1 MNNRKQLLFKQLEN
15 RILVLDGAMGTMI
28 QRHRLIEKEYR
39 GSEFANHTHP
49 LIGNNDVLVLT
60 QPEIIK
66 DIHRQYL
73 MAGADI
79 IETNTFNANSVSQA
93 DYGLEN
99 ITYRFNFEG
108 AKIARQVADEC
119 STSEKPRF
127 VAGSIGPTNQ
137 TTSLSPDVNNPAF
150 RKITFDQLVDSYYEQ
165 IRGLADGGV
174 DILLIE
180 TIFDTLNAKAAVFA
194 AKKLEIETGNE
205 IPIMLSGTITDA
217 AGRTLSGQTLEAFYV
232 SLEHAKPLSF
242 GLNCALGAT
251 QLKPYIERLS
261 KISSCFVS
269 AHPNA
274 GLPNELGQYDQT
286 GSQMAEIID
295 DFCSAGL
302 LNIIGGCCGTTPDH
316 IREIARVAA
325 KHKPRIVPVHQPV
338 TRFAGL
344 EVTTVS
350 SDSNFVNVG
359 ERTNVAGS
367 AKFAKLVR
375 EDKYQDALSVALEQV
390 ENGAQV
396 IDVCMDDALIEG
408 ERAMTTFLNLIASD
422 PEICKMPLMIDS
434 SKWSIIEAGLK
445 CTQGKPVVN
454 SISLKEGEAEFLH
467 RATLLRN
474 YGAAVVVMLFD
485 EQGQAD
491 SFERKIAIA
500 KRSYDLLINNIGF
513 PPQDIIFDPNIL
525 SIGTGIKEHNNY
537 GVDFIKAC
545 AWIRENLPHAKTSG
559 GVSNLSF
566 SFRGNNAVRE
576 ALHAVFLYHAIKS
589 GLDMGIVNPSM
600 LQVYEEVEKNLLQLS
615 EDLVLNRRA
624 DATERMLMYADQV
637 KDSGKTEAKI
647 QEWRSLPVEERLQH
661 ALVKGVTEFIF
672 PDLDEIIPKF
682 DTPLR
687 IIEGPLMSA
696 MNYIGELFGSGRMFL
711 PQVVKS
717 ARVMKQ
723 AVEYLEPKI
732 REANMGVAVKSN
744 GKILL
749 ATVKGDVHDI
759 GKNIVS
765 VVLSCNNYE
774 IIDLG
779 VMVPTERII
788 AEIKNHKPDLVG
800 LSGLITPSLEEMA
813 TVAKAMNDNGFTMP
827 LLIGGATTSELHTA
841 LKIAPEYKHP
851 VIHVKDASKAIHV
864 AGQLL
869 NPQTKNDFVN
879 QTYALYQKSKD
890 AYLIRQHLKNYL
902 TLEQARANHY
912 QFDVDKAQ
920 IKQPNKMG
928 LTLFHDI
935 DIEQLIPFIDWT
947 FFFKAWEMKGRYPA
961 LLEDPVQGTEAKK
974 LLDDA
979 QTLLR
984 QISEHKLLKAKGV
997 VGIFPA
1003 ESWGDSIKILDESG
1017 KNTLTQFHF
1026 LRNLQVRENNQHN
1039 PCLADF
1045 VAPEKSGIR
1054 DYLGA
1059 FAVTAGI
1066 GIEELTAKFTKEG
1079 NEYLSIMAKILADRL
1094 AEAAAEW
1101 LHYKVR
1107 TEIWGY
1113 SPEEQFDVDSLLRG
1127 RYRGIRPAAGYPAC
1141 PDHSEKKTLFQ
1152 LLNAEENATMN
1163 LTETFAMMPTAS
1175 VSGWYFANPEAH
1187 YFQVEQIG
1195 DEQLADLANRKGMKP
1210 EELKRFV

>member
-1 MNNRKQLLFKQLEN
+1 MNNRKKLLFKQLEE

-28 QRHRLIEKEYR
+28 QRHRLIEKEFR
-39 GSEFANHTHP
+39 GNEFAIHSHP
-49 LIGNNDVLVLT
+49 LIGNNDVLVIT

-79 IETNTFNANSVSQA
+79 IETNTFNANAISQA

-99 ITYRFNFEG
+99 LTYNLNFEG

-119 STSEKPRF
+119 STPEKPRF

-137 TTSLSPDVNNPAF
+137 TASLSPDVNNPAL
-150 RKITFDQLVDSYYEQ
+150 RKVTFDQLVESYYEQ
-165 IRGLADGGV
+165 IRGLADGGADV
-174 DILLIE
+174 LLIE

-194 AKKLEIETGNE
+194 AKKLESETGNE

-232 SLEHAKPLSF
+232 SLEHARPLSF
-242 GLNCALGAT
+242 GLNCAWGAT

-286 GSQMAEIID
+286 GSQMAEIIEG
-295 DFCSAGL
+295 FCSAGL

-325 KHKPRIVPVHQPV
+325 KHKPRVIPVHQPV

-344 EVTTVS
+344 EVTSVS

-367 AKFAKLVR
+367 AKFAKLIR
-375 EDKYQDALSVALEQV
+375 EEKYQEALSVALEQV

-396 IDVCMDDALIEG
+396 IDICMDDALIDG
-408 ERAMTTFLNLIASD
+408 ERAMTTFMNLVASD
-422 PEICKMPLMIDS
+422 PEICKVPIMIDS

-454 SISLKEGEAEFLH
+454 SISLKEGEEEFLH
-467 RATLLRN
+467 RAELLRN

-500 KRSYDLLINNIGF
+500 KRSYDLLVNNIGF
-513 PPQDIIFDPNIL
+513 SPQDIIFDPNIL

-545 AWIRENLPHAKTSG
+545 AWIHENLPHAKTSG

-566 SFRGNNAVRE
+566 SFRGNNPVRE

-637 KDSGKTEAKI
+637 KDTGKTEAKI
-647 QEWRSLPVEERLQH
+647 QEWRTLPVEERLQH
-661 ALVKGVTEFIF
+661 ALVKGITEFIYN
-672 PDLDEIIPKF
+672 DLDEILPKF
-682 DTPLR
+682 DNPLR

-732 REANMGVAVKSN
+732 REANKGVAVKSN

-759 GKNIVS
+759 GKSIVS

-788 AEIKNHKPDLVG
+788 AEIKNHRPDLVG

-813 TVAKAMNDNGFTMP
+813 TVAKAMNDNDFDMP
-827 LLIGGATTSELHTA
+827 LLIGGATTSELPTA
-841 LKIAPEYKHP
+841 LKIAPQYKYP

-869 NPQTKNDFVN
+869 NPQTKGAFTN
-879 QTYALYQKSKD
+879 QTKAHYQQLAESYLERQKSK
-890 AYLIRQHLKNYL
+890 NYL
-902 TLEQARANHY
+902 SVEQARANRY
-912 QFDVDKAQ
+912 QFDAGKAQ
-920 IKQPNKMG
+920 IKEPNKLG
-928 LTLFHDI
+928 LTLFQ
-935 DIEQLIPFIDWT
+935 DIEIKQLIPIVDWT

-961 LLEDPVQGTEAKK
+961 LLEDPVQGTEARK

-979 QTLLR
+979 QMLLT
-984 QISEHKLLKAKGV
+984 QISEQKLLKVRGV

-1003 ESWGDSIKILDESG
+1003 ASVGDSLQTFNVNNNNE
-1017 KNTLTQFHF
+1017 LCQFHF
-1026 LRNLQVRENNQHN
+1026 LRNLQVGENNQHN

-1045 VAPEKSGIR
+1045 VAPKTSGTQ

-1066 GIEELTAKFTKEG
+1066 GIEEITAKFTKEG

-1101 LHYKVR
+1101 LHFKVR

-1113 SPEEQFDVDSLLRG
+1113 VPDEQFDVDSLLRG

-1141 PDHSEKKTLFQ
+1141 PDHSEKKTLFA
-1152 LLNAEENATMN
+1152 LLNAEEMTGIS
-1163 LTETFAMMPTAS
+1163 LTETYAMMPTAS

-1195 DEQLADLANRKGMKP
+1195 DEQLADLSRRKGVRL